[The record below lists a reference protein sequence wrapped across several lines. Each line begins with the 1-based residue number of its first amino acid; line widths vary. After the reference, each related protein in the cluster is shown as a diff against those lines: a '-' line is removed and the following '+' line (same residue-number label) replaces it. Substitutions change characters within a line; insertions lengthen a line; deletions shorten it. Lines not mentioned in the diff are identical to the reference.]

1 MLLDFLELSSR
12 LGNSASEFWSHFL
25 LYQRNINHSIH
36 LLKWFTGELP
46 EVSDKFMAHKPL
58 YLLFPEIA
66 FVLVMA
72 QSSANL
78 PMALAAFTLIQS
90 AAKNLR
96 LNLSSIFQQT
106 GDFASQLS
114 NLRAIYAVSE
124 IKNQII
130 DGTEKLDPNCEG
142 ISLEFMLVLAF
153 IPPRA
158 LPHNFSGTFLSNIPA
173 ARAMLCT
180 VCHSKFNKVNYV

>member
-1 MLLDFLELSSR
+1 
-12 LGNSASEFWSHFL
+12 
-25 LYQRNINHSIH
+25 
-36 LLKWFTGELP
+36 
-46 EVSDKFMAHKPL
+46 
-58 YLLFPEIA
+58 
-66 FVLVMA
+66 MA

-153 IPPRA
+153 ILPRVISPRA
-158 LPHNFSGTFLSNIPA
+158 LPHHFSGMFLSNIPG